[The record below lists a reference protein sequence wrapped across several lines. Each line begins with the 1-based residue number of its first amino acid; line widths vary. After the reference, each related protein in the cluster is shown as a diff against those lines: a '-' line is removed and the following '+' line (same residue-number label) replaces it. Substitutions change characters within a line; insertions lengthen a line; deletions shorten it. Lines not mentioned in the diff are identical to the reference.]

1 MALIKCP
8 ECGKEI
14 SDKAASCPKCG
25 FPIQNVPQNTPNPP
39 TPPDA
44 EEAPKKRANGK
55 RIAMISVA
63 AVALVAVIAAA
74 AVYLSGAGVR
84 NAEKAADAAVTA
96 VENYMQSAIDSGV
109 LLSDEA
115 QTAAKDAALADYAAA
130 LVSLS
135 GEDLDEVTEYAE
147 DRMADSPLYDDFLES
162 FFDGWEREQRISEDD
177 DSPALT
183 RVKDKADAMIP
194 AMENFERFFIAP
206 STYPVEEVSEAFE
219 DANYDFGRFFEQL
232 APQEQ
237 TEAMNYMESR
247 AMQSPMY
254 RDHLKEYFEGYH
266 H

>member
-55 RIAMISVA
+55 RIALISVA

-96 VENYMQSAIDSGV
+96 VEAYMQSAIDSGV
-109 LLSDEA
+109 LLPGDA

-130 LVSLS
+130 LSSLS
-135 GEDLDEVTEYAE
+135 GEDLEEVMDYAE
-147 DRMADSPLYDDFLES
+147 DRMADSPLYDDFLEG

-219 DANYDFGRFFEQL
+219 DANYDFGRFFERL
-232 APQEQ
+232 DPQEQ

>member
-25 FPIQNVPQNTPNPP
+25 YPIQNIPQNASIPP
-39 TPPDA
+39 
-44 EEAPKKRANGK
+44 APQQSEKVTQKRVDGK
-55 RIAMISVA
+55 RIALISVA
-63 AVALVAVIAAA
+63 AVVILAVSAVA
-74 AVYLSGAGVR
+74 AVYLSGSGIR
-84 NAEKAADAAVTA
+84 NAEKAADVAVTA

-109 LLSDEA
+109 LLADES

-130 LVSLS
+130 LASLS
-135 GEDLDEVTEYAE
+135 GEALDEAADYAE
-147 DRMADSPLYDDFLES
+147 SRMEDSPLYDDFLED
-162 FFDGWEREQRISEDD
+162 FFDGWERERRIAADD

-206 STYPVEEVSEAFE
+206 STYPLEEVSEAFE
-219 DANYDFGRFFEQL
+219 DANYEFGQFFERL
-232 APQEQ
+232 EPQEQ

-254 RDHLKEYFEGYH
+254 HDYLKEYFEGWH